1 MRLRRRLRA
10 SPCPN
15 RYVGRAV
22 AALAADPDRARWNQQ
37 SDCGMSSTFEDRL
50 VRQPNS
56 VAELVARGDGLTSI
70 SWARASLMVEVLAAH
85 AGGRRVLD
93 LGCLGHR
100 RNGGNVVSRS
110 HRDLSRVAEVCVGA
124 DFDAVR
130 VREACA
136 SGWDVRVADIERSAL
151 DRRCGRELRLRN
163 GFGCRR
169 TLGKSWKALRD
180 CRPRARRGWAA
191 RRVHAESVF
200 AVALRQGSETARVGE
215 RRSHPLLLSK
225 RHVRAGTEERPG
237 PFRGQRDR
245 LREVVALHVR
255 GIDQGQL
262 ATQPPAL
269 GESSLRAL
277 RHTRRVARASRGTT
291 QQILVVWRDSRIRL
305 RKARRDHG
313 GEGRYR
319 CECDN
324 LLIEHGRLHGQQP
337 RFPPRSGVEPGDGVA
352 ILVYQ
357 PVRGD
362 G

>member
-37 SDCGMSSTFEDRL
+37 SDCGMSSTSEDRL

-151 DRRCGRELRLRN
+151 DRFDAAGNFDCVTALDVVEHLGNPGRLFEIADHVLGAGGRLVVSTPNPYSPWRFVK
-163 GFGCRR
+163 GVRQHV
-169 TLGKSWKALRD
+169 W
-180 CRPRARRGWAA
+180 
-191 RRVHAESVF
+191 ESVDHTLYCF
-200 AVALRQGSETARVGE
+200 PSGMYELG
-215 RRSHPLLLSK
+215 RRSGLVLSAAS
-225 RHVRAGTEERPG
+225 V
-237 PFRGQRDR
+237 
-245 LREVVALHVR
+245 
-255 GIDQGQL
+255 IDYGRSWRS
-262 ATQPPAL
+262 TFV
-269 GESSLRAL
+269 ESIKDSLR
-277 RHTRRVARASRGTT
+277 HNRRRWARAAYEPYVIPG
-291 QQILVVWRDSRIRL
+291 VWRALLAVPPSRFWL
-305 RKARRDHG
+305 C
-313 GEGRYR
+313 GET
-319 CECDN
+319 
-324 LLIEHGRLHGQQP
+324 
-337 RFPPRSGVEPGDGVA
+337 V
-352 ILVYQ
+352 VYVFEKREEITE
-357 PVRGD
+357 VRVD
-362 G
+362 TAANATTC